1 MTVAKM
7 FGLRRTCNA
16 DVGIEIE
23 VEGKRLP
30 YDRVSSTY
38 WHVEGDGSLRGDGL
52 ENACEFVLAEPMS
65 LGKAKDALVHLDDCY
80 EKNKSV
86 VNDSPRAG
94 VHIHVNCQNL
104 SLLELYNFI
113 TAYLIFENCL
123 VSFCGPDREGNLF
136 CLRAKDAEY
145 LIYSLCRAL
154 ETGSYRRTLCTDEL
168 RYASMNVRAL
178 GSYGS
183 LEFRAMR
190 GTRDMGRIA
199 LWAEIL
205 VNLRDRSV
213 SFQNPVEMIMESS
226 EGGFEALAEK
236 LFGEHAS
243 VIYAQ
248 PDWQAKAVEGMRRAQ
263 EVAFS
268 GDWEEIASLPKRQVG
283 GVTVTEDWD
292 DDFPPIDF

>member
-1 MTVAKM
+1 MTVSKV
-7 FGLRRTCNA
+7 FRLRSLSEG

-30 YDRVSSTY
+30 YDKVKRKYWRVES
-38 WHVEGDGSLRGDGL
+38 DGSLRGEGIDT
-52 ENACEFVLAEPMS
+52 ACEFVLAEPMS
-65 LGKAKDALVHLDDCY
+65 LVKAKEALSHLDEAY
-80 EKNKSV
+80 AANKSK

-94 VHIHVNCQNL
+94 VHVHVNCQRL
-104 SLLELYNFI
+104 TLLELYNFI

-154 ETGSYRRTLCTDEL
+154 ETGDYRRTLSTDEL

-178 GSYGS
+178 GCYGS

-190 GTRDMGRIA
+190 GTRDMDRIA
-199 LWAEIL
+199 LWAEML
-205 VNLRDRSV
+205 VNLRDSAAK
-213 SFQNPVEMIMESS
+213 FQNPVEMIMESS

-236 LFGEHAS
+236 LFGENAS
-243 VIYAQ
+243 VIYSQ

-283 GVTVTEDWD
+283 GISVPPDWQ
-292 DDFPPIDF
+292 DDFPPMDV